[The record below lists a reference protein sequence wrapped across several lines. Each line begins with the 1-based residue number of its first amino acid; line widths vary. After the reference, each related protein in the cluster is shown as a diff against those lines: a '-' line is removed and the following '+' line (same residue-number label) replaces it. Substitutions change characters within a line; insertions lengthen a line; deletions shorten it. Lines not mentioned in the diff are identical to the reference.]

1 MSGQPRAME
10 LHAAPPVPPPSMV
23 VFSERSVYV
32 PRRGLPQGDS
42 LSSVAAHLL
51 RPLSELTFG
60 AVLGG
65 IFPDSGEDVDPEQM
79 YYCVSRSREHLGS
92 VEEMILLSG
101 PTHYHTMSR
110 L

>member
-1 MSGQPRAME
+1 ME

-23 VFSERSVYV
+23 IFSERSAYV
-32 PRRGLPQGDS
+32 PLRGLPQGDT
-42 LSSVAAHLL
+42 LTSVAHWLR

-65 IFPDSGEDVDPEQM
+65 IFPDDGEDADPEQM
-79 YYCVSRSREHLGS
+79 FYCVSRSREHLGS
-92 VEEMILLSG
+92 VEEMLLLSG
-101 PTHYHTMSR
+101 PTRYHTMSR

>member
-1 MSGQPRAME
+1 ME
-10 LHAAPPVPPPSMV
+10 LRAAPPVPPPSMV

-32 PRRGLPQGDS
+32 PRMGPPQGDA
-42 LSSVAAHLL
+42 LSSVAACLL

-65 IFPDSGEDVDPEQM
+65 IFPDSGEDMDPDQM
-79 YYCVSRSREHLGS
+79 FYCVSRSREHLGS

>member
-1 MSGQPRAME
+1 ME
-10 LHAAPPVPPPSMV
+10 LRAAPPVPPPSMV
-23 VFSERSVYV
+23 IFSERSAYV

-42 LSSVAAHLL
+42 LTSVAAHLL

-65 IFPDSGEDVDPEQM
+65 IFPDSGEDTDPEQM

-101 PTHYHTMSR
+101 PTRYHTMSR